1 MTVEEFA
8 GEFFQDV
15 LAEADADGQFVEDVF
30 FHKFCE
36 HLMEVGELDS
46 ADRVAYQGQPRR
58 GIRVDGYGGDPAED
72 DSDTFSLLISDFH
85 PSADVGRL
93 IGSEMN
99 TIFRRLS
106 NFLRHA
112 LDRKWRDALEE
123 TSPAFGLA
131 DLLSKRWSSISRV
144 RLFLITNRELSER
157 VDGREADE
165 LDGRTIT
172 YSVWDIGRLYRQATV
187 GHGREDIDVD
197 LTEGFGGPLPVLPAR
212 QQEAEHESY
221 LAVMPGK
228 VLAAI
233 YDRWG
238 TRLLEQNVRVFLQHR
253 GKVNKGIRATLENE
267 PSMFF
272 AYNNGITATAEE
284 VEIDD
289 DRGRLLLRRLKNF
302 QIVNGGQTTA
312 SVHAAQRGK
321 VDVSQTF
328 VQMKLSVVDPERA
341 NSLVP
346 KISEFA
352 NSQNRV
358 SAADFFA
365 NHPFHVRMEGF
376 SRRIHAP
383 SPDGTFR
390 QSKWF
395 YERARGQ
402 YADAR
407 AGLTS
412 AQRRKFDLENPRWQL
427 FTKTD
432 LAKFVN
438 VWEGRPDEVSRG
450 AQKNFAGFARRI
462 GQAWRNAPD
471 DFNEAWYREAVA
483 KAIVFRA
490 TERLVSEQP
499 WYQGGYRANIVAYAI
514 AKTAHDTREMERAV
528 DFEAIWHR
536 QALPAAMGQALVAVA
551 ESVHGVLVA
560 PPAGI
565 SNVTEWAKK
574 QMCWKR
580 VSELVIAWPRPFLDD
595 LISTDERRDVVR
607 GARREQRQLNSV
619 EKHIAVVNAGPA
631 FWADALAW
639 GTKRE
644 LLTPTE
650 VGVLG
655 VVAVVGG
662 KTPTER
668 QASKAVEAL
677 SKLQSEGYAGDLLN
691 RAESMGDL
699 HG

>member
-8 GEFFQDV
+8 GELFQDV
-15 LAEADADGQFVEDVF
+15 LAEADAEGQFVEDVF
-30 FHKFCE
+30 FHRFCE
-36 HLMEVGELDS
+36 HLMEAGELDS
-46 ADRVAYQGQPRR
+46 ADRVAYQGQPGR

-72 DSDTFSLLISDFH
+72 DSDTFSLLISEFH
-85 PSADVGRL
+85 PSGDVGRL

-99 TIFRRLS
+99 AIFRRLS

-131 DLLSKRWSSISRV
+131 DLLSKRWNGIGRV
-144 RLFLITNRELSER
+144 RLFLITNRALSER

-165 LDGRTIT
+165 LDGRTVT

-197 LTEGFGGPLPVLPAR
+197 LAGSFGGPLPVLPA
-212 QQEAEHESY
+212 QQPEADHESY
-221 LAVMPGK
+221 LAIMPGK

-253 GKVNKGIRATLENE
+253 GKVNKGIKGTIENE
-267 PSMFF
+267 PDMFF

-289 DRGRLLLRRLKNF
+289 DGGRLLLRRLKNF

-312 SVHAAQRGK
+312 SIHSAQRRQ

-341 NSLVP
+341 NRLVP

-365 NHPFHVRMEGF
+365 NHPFHVRMEEF
-376 SRRIHAP
+376 SRRIYAP

-390 QSKWF
+390 ESKWF

-407 AGLTS
+407 GGLTQ
-412 AQRRKFDLENPRWQL
+412 AQRKKFDLENPRRQL

-438 VWEGRPDEVSRG
+438 VWEERPHEVSLG
-450 AQKNFAGFARRI
+450 AQKNFAAFAGRV
-462 GQAWRNAPD
+462 GQRWKAASD
-471 DFNEAWYREAVA
+471 DFNEGWYRESVG
-483 KAIVFRA
+483 KAIVFKA
-490 TERLVSEQP
+490 TERIVTDQP
-499 WYQGGYRANIVAYAI
+499 WYAGGYRANIVAYAI
-514 AKTAHDTREMERAV
+514 AKMAHDAREAGRAV
-528 DFEAIWHR
+528 DFQDVWRR
-536 QALPAAMGQALVAVA
+536 QGLPPAMVPALIVVA
-551 ESVHGVLVA
+551 ESVHEVLLSPA
-560 PPAGI
+560 PGI

-574 QMCWKR
+574 QACWNR
-580 VSELVIAWPRPFLDD
+580 VSELVIAWPQPFVNG
-595 LISTDERRDVVR
+595 LITIADRRDATR
-607 GARREQRQLNSV
+607 SARREQRQLNSV
-619 EKHIAVVNAGPA
+619 QAQIAVVNAGPA
-631 FWADALAW
+631 FWAAALAW
-639 GTKRE
+639 GTATE

-650 VGVLG
+650 VGILG
-655 VVAVVGG
+655 AAANPAGRAL
-662 KTPTER
+662 TDR
-668 QASKAVEAL
+668 QAFRAVEAL
-677 SKLQSEGYAGDLLN
+677 TKLQSEGYTGKLSPGA
-691 RAESMGDL
+691 
-699 HG
+699 

>member
-8 GEFFQDV
+8 NEFFQDV
-15 LAEADADGQFVEDVF
+15 LAEADADGQFVEDIF

-36 HLMEVGELDS
+36 HLMEAGELDS
-46 ADRVAYQGQPRR
+46 ADRVAYQGQPGR

-131 DLLSKRWSSISRV
+131 DLLSKRWSGIGRV

-157 VDGREADE
+157 VDGREADQ
-165 LDGRTIT
+165 LDGRRIT
-172 YSVWDIGRLYRQATV
+172 YSVWDIGRLCRQATV

-197 LTEGFGGPLPVLPAR
+197 LAGDFGGSLPVLPA
-212 QQEAEHESY
+212 QQPEADHESY
-221 LAVMPGK
+221 LAIMPGK

-233 YDRWG
+233 YDRWD

-253 GKVNKGIRATLENE
+253 GKVNKGIRATIENE
-267 PSMFF
+267 PNMFF

-284 VEIDD
+284 VEIDND
-289 DRGRLLLRRLKNF
+289 GGRLLLRRLKNF

-312 SVHAAQRGK
+312 SIHAARRGK

-341 NSLVP
+341 NRLVP

-358 SAADFFA
+358 NAADFFA

-402 YADAR
+402 FADAR

-412 AQRRKFDLENPRWQL
+412 TQRKKFDLENPRRQL

-438 VWEGRPDEVSRG
+438 VWEERPHEVSLG
-450 AQKNFAGFARRI
+450 AQKNFAAFARRI
-462 GQAWRNAPD
+462 GQDWKKTPD
-471 DFNEAWYREAVA
+471 AFNEAWYREAVA
-483 KAIVFRA
+483 KAIVFKA
-490 TERLVSEQP
+490 TERLVTDQP
-499 WYQGGYRANIVAYAI
+499 WYEGGYRANIVAYAI
-514 AKTAHDTREMERAV
+514 AKTAHDARDLGRAV
-528 DFEAIWHR
+528 DLKGIWR
-536 QALPAAMGQALVAVA
+536 LQALPPAMGPALVTVA
-551 ESVHGVLVA
+551 ESVHDVLVA

-595 LISTDERRDVVR
+595 LISTDESRDLAR

-619 EKHIAVVNAGPA
+619 EKQIAVVKAGPV

-639 GTKRE
+639 GSERG

-650 VGVLG
+650 LGVLG
-655 VVAVVGG
+655 VVSNPAGR
-662 KTPTER
+662 TPTER
-668 QASKAVEAL
+668 QASRAVEAL
-677 SKLQSEGYAGDLLN
+677 IKLQSEGYTGDLSSG
-691 RAESMGDL
+691 A
-699 HG
+699 